1 VLKLIVAENYQE
13 MSQLAAS
20 MVAEQIKKKPDS
32 ILGLATGS
40 TPLGMY
46 QELIRMNREGEITFR
61 DVCTFNLDEYIGI
74 PKDHDQSYHTF
85 MQKNFF
91 SQIDINKENTH
102 LPFIGKEQFGNE
114 NEVCREYDALIEE
127 KGGIDLQILGIG
139 PNGHI
144 GFNEPASALEAGTH
158 IVELAQETREANSR
172 FFNSIEEVPTH
183 AITMGVGSILKS
195 KAILLL
201 ASGKN
206 KAEVV
211 ARMFSGEVDTQ
222 LPASLLQVH
231 PNVTV
236 IVDREAASLLSE
248 EIIAST

>member
-1 VLKLIVAENYQE
+1 MKLIVAENYQE

-20 MVAEQIKKKPDS
+20 IVAEQIKKKPDS

-74 PKDHDQSYHTF
+74 PKDHEQSYHTF

-91 SQIDINKENTH
+91 SHIDINKENTH
-102 LPFIGKEQFGNE
+102 LPFLGKEQLSDE
-114 NEVCREYDALIEE
+114 DEVCRAYDALIEE